1 MRLNREFIQSVIPT
15 VQFFGNPVPAEIEI
29 TIDAD
34 DFGDKKAFMAFK
46 DKDNEFDN
54 TNEVLKALDN
64 GVSCLIISH
73 EQKNLLEASNPN
85 FGKKVS
91 VIVVPDVKKA
101 LVDLAAAWRAQLS
114 CQIVGFTGSV
124 GKTSTIEAFNNI
136 LELSGLPFIS
146 FEIIENQHINACIA
160 VLNIKPEVKVAV
172 FEMSVTKRGDMAKM
186 ADVIRPTSAV
196 ITAIGH
202 SNMEGLGS
210 ILDIANEKKDIFKFF
225 KESNIGIINGDQ
237 TILSNISYKHP
248 TVKFGCKTTNQV
260 QARKIQTGNA
270 NTHFVLKFYKD
281 RYKISLNTNHIGGVM
296 NSLAAAAAAYLVGVP
311 NDIIME
317 GIQKPISINGRFE
330 HKKLNFDKG
339 LLINDCY
346 SATPESMKAALL
358 AFEKFESKGQK
369 IAVLGD
375 MQELG
380 VNSPFWHR
388 QLGRFLRKV
397 SSLNQVIL
405 VGEMVQWTKDTVP
418 VGLNFEH
425 FNDWKTAADYL
436 KIKLD
441 KEAVILVKGS
451 QKLQLNNLIAELSNS
466 TN

>member
-1 MRLNREFIQSVIPT
+1 MRFNREFIQSVIPT
-15 VQFFGNPVPAEIEI
+15 VQFLGKPISQDIEL
-29 TIDAD
+29 TIDVD
-34 DFGDKKAFMAFK
+34 DFGDKKAFIAFK
-46 DKDNEFDN
+46 DNDNDFDN
-54 TNEVLKALDN
+54 TADMFKALEN
-64 GVSCLIISH
+64 GVSCLIINN
-73 EQKNLLEASNPN
+73 EQKNLLEAHDAS

-91 VIVVPDVKKA
+91 VILFSAVKQA
-101 LVDLAAAWRAQLS
+101 LVDLAVAWRAQLS
-114 CQIVGFTGSV
+114 CQIVGITGSV
-124 GKTSTIEAFNNI
+124 GKTSTVKAFENI
-136 LELSGLPFIS
+136 LELSGLPFMS
-146 FEIIENQHINACIA
+146 FEVVENQHINACLTI
-160 VLNIKPEVKVAV
+160 LNIKPETKVAV
-172 FEMSVTKRGDMAKM
+172 VEMGVTKRGDMSKM
-186 ADVIRPTSAV
+186 AEVIRPTSAV
-196 ITAIGH
+196 ITSIGH

-210 ILDIANEKKDIFKFF
+210 IVDIANEKKDIFKFF

-237 TILSNISYKHP
+237 TILSTISYKHP

-260 QARKIQTGNA
+260 QARKIQTGSA

-281 RYKISLNTNHIGGVM
+281 RFKISLNTNHIGGIM
-296 NSLAAAAAAYLVGVP
+296 NALAAAAASYLVGIST
-311 NDIIME
+311 DIIME
-317 GIQKPISINGRFE
+317 GIQKPISIHGRFE

-339 LLINDCY
+339 VLINDCY

>member
-1 MRLNREFIQSVIPT
+1 MRFNREFIQSVVPT
-15 VQFFGNPVPAEIEI
+15 VQFSGNPVPNEIEL
-29 TIDAD
+29 TLDAD
-34 DFGDKKAFMAFK
+34 DFGDKKAFIAFK
-46 DKDNEFDN
+46 DKDNDFDN
-54 TNEVLKALDN
+54 TDDVLKALDN
-64 GVSCLIISH
+64 GVSCLIISN
-73 EQKNLLEASNPN
+73 EQKNSLETRNPN
-85 FGKKVS
+85 LGKKVS
-91 VIVVPDVKKA
+91 LIVVPNVMKA
-101 LVDLAAAWRAQLS
+101 LIDLAIAWRSKLT
-114 CQIVGFTGSV
+114 CQVIGIGGSV
-124 GKTSTIEAFNNI
+124 GKTSTIEALNNI
-136 LELSGLPFIS
+136 LALSNLPFIS
-146 FEIIENQHINACIA
+146 FEITNNQQINACIA
-160 VLNIKPEVKVAV
+160 VLNIKAEIKVAV
-172 FEMSVTKRGDMAKM
+172 FEMGVTKRGDMSKM
-186 ADVIRPTSAV
+186 ADIIRPTSAV
-196 ITAIGH
+196 ITSIGH

-225 KESNIGIINGDQ
+225 KESNIGIVNGDQ
-237 TILSNISYKHP
+237 AILANISYKHP

-260 QARKIQTGNA
+260 QARKIQTGNT

-281 RYKISLNTNHIGGVM
+281 KYKISLNTNHIGGVM
-296 NSLAAAAAAYLVGVP
+296 NSLAAAAAGYLVGIS
-311 NDIIME
+311 NDTIME

-330 HKKLNFDKG
+330 HKKLNYDKG

-358 AFEKFESKGQK
+358 AFEKVESKGQK

-451 QKLQLNNLIAELSNS
+451 QKTQLNNLIAELSN
-466 TN
+466 